1 MSAGRCDTT
10 CWTGTSQGCHLE
22 GGRARRGDRRLTARA
37 RAAVDLGLLKVMK
50 AVPSPAARHAVVQD
64 TGPRAG
70 ALVPVALTGAE
81 EVDECHRRHPV
92 GERVHAGTVP

>member
-1 MSAGRCDTT
+1 VTV
-10 CWTGTSQGCHLE
+10 TGGSKRLPLASQKGAKPLSF
-22 GGRARRGDRRLTARA
+22 R
-37 RAAVDLGLLKVMK
+37 DLDSLKVIK